1 MKRGS
6 FILIGLMAWLS
17 PIFGQ
22 TTSEVASDAT
32 SAKIVT
38 IQTSVGT
45 MKAKLYE
52 DDRHEILNETDRS
65 QVYMDLYQWLSSL
78 L

>member
-1 MKRGS
+1 MKEVIVIGAGLAGSEAAWQLAQRG
-6 FILIGLMAWLS
+6 
-17 PIFGQ
+17 
-22 TTSEVASDAT
+22 V
-32 SAKIVT
+32 KV
-38 IQTSVGT
+38 
-45 MKAKLYE
+45 KLYE

>member
-1 MKRGS
+1 MPKNLPVFFVAGSMDPVGDFGKGVLKVVDMFQKIGMKN
-6 FILIGLMAWLS
+6 
-17 PIFGQ
+17 
-22 TTSEVASDAT
+22 V
-32 SAKIVT
+32 
-38 IQTSVGT
+38 
-45 MKAKLYE
+45 KAKLYE

>member
-1 MKRGS
+1 MPKNLPVFFVAGSMDPVGDFGKGVLKVVDMFQKIGMKN
-6 FILIGLMAWLS
+6 
-17 PIFGQ
+17 
-22 TTSEVASDAT
+22 V
-32 SAKIVT
+32 KV
-38 IQTSVGT
+38 
-45 MKAKLYE
+45 KLYE